1 MMSRSSTA
9 TLVALILAATIAV
22 PNPGA
27 AEYTKQE
34 NIVYGHKDGLGLL
47 MDVFTPR
54 KQNGAGV
61 IWTVSGGMNSSRR
74 AIPRI
79 TKFPGFRALLD
90 KGYTL
95 FAVMH
100 GSQPRF
106 ALEEIVK
113 DMPKAVRHIRFHAKR
128 YGIDGDRLGVTGRSS
143 AGQLSLYLATAA
155 VGARPNAEQP
165 IDRVS
170 SRVQAAVA
178 YFPGTDMVHF
188 GKRNT
193 TILEHFRSRGMKAD
207 ATFDFHT
214 WSPETSRFERVTDRR
229 EQLKFYRDLS
239 PITHITPDD
248 PPALIIHGTEDKIVP
263 LQQGEIFQTKLKKA
277 GVPSELFVAKGKNH
291 GWGKPLDGELK
302 AFTGWFDRHLLS
314 KK

>member
-1 MMSRSSTA
+1 MDAPNPLAESGMMSRSSTA

-27 AEYTKQE
+27 AEYTQQE

-90 KGYTL
+90 KGYTV

-128 YGIDGDRLGVTGRSS
+128 YGICL
-143 AGQLSLYLATAA
+143 LYTSDAA
-155 VGARPNAEQP
+155 DE
-165 IDRVS
+165 
-170 SRVQAAVA
+170 
-178 YFPGTDMVHF
+178 
-188 GKRNT
+188 
-193 TILEHFRSRGMKAD
+193 
-207 ATFDFHT
+207 
-214 WSPETSRFERVTDRR
+214 
-229 EQLKFYRDLS
+229 
-239 PITHITPDD
+239 
-248 PPALIIHGTEDKIVP
+248 
-263 LQQGEIFQTKLKKA
+263 
-277 GVPSELFVAKGKNH
+277 
-291 GWGKPLDGELK
+291 
-302 AFTGWFDRHLLS
+302 
-314 KK
+314 

>member
-27 AEYTKQE
+27 AEYTQQE

-90 KGYTL
+90 KGYTV

-143 AGQLSLYLATAA
+143 GGQLSLYLATAA
-155 VGARPNAEQP
+155 EGANPNAKQP

-188 GKRNT
+188 GKRDT

-207 ATFDFHT
+207 ATFDFHK

-248 PPALIIHGTEDKIVP
+248 PPVLIIHGTDDKIVP
-263 LQQGEIFQTKLKKA
+263 FYRGRCFR
-277 GVPSELFVAKGKNH
+277 PS
-291 GWGKPLDGELK
+291 
-302 AFTGWFDRHLLS
+302 
-314 KK
+314 